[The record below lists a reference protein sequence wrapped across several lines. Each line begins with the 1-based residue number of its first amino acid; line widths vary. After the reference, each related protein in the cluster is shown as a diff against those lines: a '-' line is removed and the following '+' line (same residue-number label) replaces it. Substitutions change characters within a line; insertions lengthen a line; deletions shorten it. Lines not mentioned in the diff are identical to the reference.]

1 MEANVDKTYV
11 DINVMADDLQR
22 KYREY
27 TNRKRNAFRG
37 AVKKA
42 YHVVL
47 QSYGVTEQNAT
58 SSDELSD
65 ESVVEEERFV
75 SASEAYFLDFK

>member
-1 MEANVDKTYV
+1 
-11 DINVMADDLQR
+11 MADDLQR

-27 TNRKRNAFRG
+27 ASRKRNAFRG

-47 QSYGVTEQNAT
+47 QSYGLSDQNA
-58 SSDELSD
+58 SSSGSEDLSD
-65 ESVVEEERFV
+65 ESVVDEERFV
-75 SASEAYFLDFK
+75 SAVSIWYICLLHTMQFI